1 MFQSRK
7 RIEETLTASGSRAEA
22 VVLEAQRTTW
32 TTNVSNKR
40 LWKLRIQVRPQGEA
54 EFEVRVK
61 EWLGGWTA
69 PREGMTLQVLY
80 DPSDHSRV
88 MVDQAAGELALAGAT
103 SVLLGNGAAVQL
115 TVQGDPSSVRVL
127 TIGPDGQLVTPQVVD
142 APSAASPQDR
152 LAKLAQLRDTGVIT
166 DQEFQTQ
173 QSRIL
178 GDG

>member
-7 RIEETLTASGSRAEA
+7 RIEESLTASGSRAEA
-22 VVLEAQRTTW
+22 VVLQAQRTTW

-103 SVLLGNGAAVQL
+103 SVL
-115 TVQGDPSSVRVL
+115 
-127 TIGPDGQLVTPQVVD
+127 
-142 APSAASPQDR
+142 R